1 MRFSLLCGKRI
12 TSRFLFIK
20 SEHGELNAQKSQG
33 REGAAPSDP
42 SGAERQIL
50 YYKAPGNHAGRFALE
65 GIMATCTIC
74 GTDRG
79 VEYRFRSRMFL
90 CAPCHKGTPA
100 KVSFTEF
107 CDGYFDHGAHSVEEF
122 DHATRRIAR
131 EFFDDYRCSEY
142 GSVAEYR
149 AATTEPC

>member
-1 MRFSLLCGKRI
+1 MRFCVLCGKRI

-20 SEHGELNAQKSQG
+20 SEHGGRKAQKSQG

-42 SGAERQIL
+42 RGAERQNL

-65 GIMATCTIC
+65 GEMATCKIC
-74 GTDRG
+74 GNERG
-79 VEYRFRSRMFL
+79 VEYRERSNMHL
-90 CAPCHKGTPA
+90 CRSCHATTPK
-100 KVSFTEF
+100 KVGFAEF
-107 CDGYFDHGAHSVEEF
+107 CKGYFDAEPDAMTSA
-122 DHATRRIAR
+122 DRWIAR
-131 EFFDDYRCSEY
+131 DFFSDYRTSTY